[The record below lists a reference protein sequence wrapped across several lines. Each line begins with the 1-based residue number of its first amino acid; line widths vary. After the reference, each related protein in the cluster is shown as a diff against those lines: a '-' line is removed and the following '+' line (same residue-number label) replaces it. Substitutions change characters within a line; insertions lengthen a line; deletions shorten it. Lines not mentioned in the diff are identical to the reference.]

1 MKFNLQGFIDVLT
14 FQVSWMEANFF
25 WVLVSFVLYLGIA
38 IFFLRLMY
46 ENQVAKQRKAKERD
60 KRERRKGDI
69 KNPRGGVRGVIPN
82 KKDY

>member
-46 ENQVAKQRKAKERD
+46 ENQVAKQRNAKERD

>member
-1 MKFNLQGFIDVLT
+1 L
-14 FQVSWMEANFF
+14 EANFF

-60 KRERRKGDI
+60 KRERRK
-69 KNPRGGVRGVIPN
+69 
-82 KKDY
+82 KDNSDT

>member
-1 MKFNLQGFIDVLT
+1 MQFNLKGFIDVLT

-60 KRERRKGDI
+60 KRERRK
-69 KNPRGGVRGVIPN
+69 
-82 KKDY
+82 KDNSDT

>member
-25 WVLVSFVLYLGIA
+25 WVLVSFVLSLGIV

-60 KRERRKGDI
+60 KRERRK
-69 KNPRGGVRGVIPN
+69 
-82 KKDY
+82 KDNSDT

>member
-60 KRERRKGDI
+60 KRERRK
-69 KNPRGGVRGVIPN
+69 
-82 KKDY
+82 KDNSDT

>member
-25 WVLVSFVLYLGIA
+25 WVLVSFVLYLGIV

-60 KRERRKGDI
+60 KRERRK
-69 KNPRGGVRGVIPN
+69 
-82 KKDY
+82 KDNSDT

>member
-46 ENQVAKQRKAKERD
+46 EKQVAKQRKAKERD
-60 KRERRKGDI
+60 KRERRK
-69 KNPRGGVRGVIPN
+69 
-82 KKDY
+82 KDNSDT